1 MHPLEIIDKN
11 LTTVKQAIEGA
22 LRDNHRLKGATKLVA
37 VSKTKPRDVIEQAL
51 KAGQRVFGEN
61 RVKEAE
67 EKWLDLKQLYPD
79 TQLHLIGPLQTNKA
93 ALAVSLFDVIETID
107 RLKLATAIS
116 RHMRDTGRKIRC
128 FIQVNTGEERQ
139 KGGIFPAE
147 ADGFIQTCITNL
159 SLPVEGLMCIP
170 PAGEEPALHFSL
182 LRKIAERNNIRELS
196 MGMSADY
203 ATAIQFGATYVRI
216 GTAIFGSRT
225 K

>member
-37 VSKTKPRDVIEQAL
+37 VSKTKPRDVIEHAL

-139 KGGIFPAE
+139 KAGVFPAE
-147 ADGFIQTCITNL
+147 ADDFIQTCIINL
-159 SLPVEGLMCIP
+159 NLPVEGLMCIP

-182 LRKIAERNNIRELS
+182 LRKIAERNNILELS

>member
-37 VSKTKPRDVIEQAL
+37 VSKTKPRDVIEHAL

-139 KGGIFPAE
+139 KAGVFPAE
-147 ADGFIQTCITNL
+147 ADDFIQTCITNL
-159 SLPVEGLMCIP
+159 NVPVEGLMCIP

>member
-11 LTTVKQAIEGA
+11 LTTVKRAIEGA

-139 KGGIFPAE
+139 KAGVFPAE
-147 ADGFIQTCITNL
+147 ADDFIQTCITNL
-159 SLPVEGLMCIP
+159 NLPVEGLMCIP